1 MKVDKERNHFSLRP
15 MFWKCLLPMLN
26 AIEKCSTK
34 TELFNGKRYTKKLYT
49 KLQPQIPLYVYAQLR
64 IVTPPCFREKPLY
77 VKLTTF
83 SAAQETKNET
93 EPIVDPKRTSTINM
107 RSRWTVFCLCQQLF
121 AFTKF
126 CMETR
131 LSNILKTTN
140 ATKFIKTILENA
152 YKVVLGTYNMVAPT
166 QPVFLLRAVEF

>member
-1 MKVDKERNHFSLRP
+1 MKVDKERNHFSLRS

-49 KLQPQIPLYVYAQLR
+49 KLQLQIPLYVYAQLR
-64 IVTPPCFREKPLY
+64 IVTPPCFREKRFY

-83 SAAQETKNET
+83 STSQEAKNET

-107 RSRWTVFCLCQQLF
+107 RSRWTF
-121 AFTKF
+121 
-126 CMETR
+126 
-131 LSNILKTTN
+131 
-140 ATKFIKTILENA
+140 
-152 YKVVLGTYNMVAPT
+152 
-166 QPVFLLRAVEF
+166 FLLMSTVICIYKILYGNEIKQYLKNYKCHNLHQDHSREHL